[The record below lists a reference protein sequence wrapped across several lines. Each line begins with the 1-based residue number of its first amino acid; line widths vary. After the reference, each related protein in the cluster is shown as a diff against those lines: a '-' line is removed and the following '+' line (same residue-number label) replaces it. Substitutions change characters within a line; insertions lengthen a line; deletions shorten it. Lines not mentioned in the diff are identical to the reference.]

1 MIQMTR
7 GIAIVLVCLH
17 HALSQCS
24 NRGIIGQFVYRNIY
38 YVHVVLFFVVSGYLY
53 ESKKEKY
60 YSSNLCFIQSKFMR
74 LMVPYLS
81 WQLIIFLFVNI
92 GLSIPVLHNT
102 FVGLGFQHWTF
113 GEFVHNTLFFTNS
126 YVELLWFLYVLFIVF
141 VVNCIFKDKLVSVK
155 ALLVLFVVGALFE
168 TLMPSN
174 YVVGKIVLHLPNFVL
189 GRVIYKRNIEY
200 KLCSKRMLILAFGL
214 VALFNI
220 ESYVSVNVY
229 ELPAYFGN
237 LYNIAH
243 SFLQGVCLATVIL
256 FTLYYFETAKKS
268 NIISR
273 VLKVVGDYSME
284 IYLMHNPWI
293 VGLLSM
299 ALVKIGANWI
309 IASIVSVFFGCYI
322 PIVIEKY
329 VIERLPLVNTLFFG
343 APVRGGKF

>member
-1 MIQMTR
+1 MNIEGKKHWSYDMIKMTR

-141 VVNCIFKDKLVSVK
+141 VRVIIAVWAITIEPVIDTVRMRI
-155 ALLVLFVVGALFE
+155 LFLTISGLSVGAISTDHPCQLS
-168 TLMPSN
+168 TQN
-174 YVVGKIVLHLPNFVL
+174 
-189 GRVIYKRNIEY
+189 
-200 KLCSKRMLILAFGL
+200 
-214 VALFNI
+214 
-220 ESYVSVNVY
+220 
-229 ELPAYFGN
+229 
-237 LYNIAH
+237 
-243 SFLQGVCLATVIL
+243 
-256 FTLYYFETAKKS
+256 TA
-268 NIISR
+268 N
-273 VLKVVGDYSME
+273 
-284 IYLMHNPWI
+284 
-293 VGLLSM
+293 
-299 ALVKIGANWI
+299 AA
-309 IASIVSVFFGCYI
+309 ASQ
-322 PIVIEKY
+322 
-329 VIERLPLVNTLFFG
+329 
-343 APVRGGKF
+343 